1 MTATEWER
9 EIAPF
14 RLTDDIE
21 IQATPGHTMS
31 CVTVLVA
38 RSNLSPDGH
47 RPVAITGD
55 LFERQ
60 QDIEDERVWLD
71 AGSEDPSAQRHH
83 RARIADLAAWIVPGH
98 GGPFRVEET
107 MRETLR
113 HQQTASEIPALADG
127 GTL

>member
-1 MTATEWER
+1 MHQV
-9 EIAPF
+9 APF

-38 RSNLSPDGH
+38 RTNLSPDGH

-60 QDIEDERVWLD
+60 QDIDDARVWLE
-71 AGSEDPSAQRHH
+71 AGSEDPAAQRHH
-83 RARIADLAAWIVPGH
+83 RARIADRAGWIVPGH
-98 GGPFRVEET
+98 GGPFRVEES

-113 HQQTASEIPALADG
+113 HQQATTVVERADDPADG
-127 GTL
+127 GAM